1 MVTAAAFPVRPLF
14 DRVFVEETERALKY
28 AIELPDSAKGI
39 RPKHFKV
46 VAIGTGMIGPDGSA
60 IPTPFKVGDTVMV
73 SHRTQG
79 EAVTIMGRT
88 IIAIR
93 EQDVLG
99 VVTDE

>member
-1 MVTAAAFPVRPLF
+1 MVSSPFPVRPLF

-39 RPKHFKV
+39 RPKHFRV

-60 IPTPFKVGDTVMV
+60 IPTPFNVGDTVML
-73 SHRTQG
+73 SHFTKG

-88 IIAIR
+88 IVCVR